1 LTYLAVETEGS
12 QGAAAHHVSHD
23 ETASGPQLVAGWR
36 LEGGHVEAWA
46 DRLGMIPI
54 FYWHDA
60 RRIVV
65 ADTIA
70 EVVYRVPALQ
80 LNDAAMAVFIRLGF
94 HVQEDTPFQGISVLP
109 PGGRLSWQAGRLSL
123 SRPPLP
129 IPPPFTGSVEQAAAR
144 YADLFS
150 RAIEVRAQ
158 AGIGRL
164 TLSGG
169 RDSRHILFELL
180 RQGHRPPALVTLD
193 RPAHT
198 DLEIARMIAKRVG
211 VPHIAVSPMR
221 WSIEDELTKNRWNHY
236 LTDENAWYIQIAEHL
251 DGPVF
256 DGLAGGIFPG
266 SDAFR
271 AGFHGDELTDHVR
284 NDRLREA
291 ARLLLAPRGDRTG
304 FLREPFRTRWNLERA
319 ADAVTEALRP
329 HRHAANPL
337 MSFLFWNRTRREV
350 ALIPLA
356 IAARRVPVRLPYVD
370 DALLPFLASLPHP
383 TYAGTDFHDLVIQR
397 SFPQFK
403 DIPYAPRRKQR
414 RTYRA
419 AGRDVADALRFSR
432 NAVVRPWVM
441 GRSLLE
447 GALTA
452 DTRGID
458 AWLYAVLPVVQASRE
473 LGVALKP

>member
-1 LTYLAVETEGS
+1 
-12 QGAAAHHVSHD
+12 
-23 ETASGPQLVAGWR
+23 
-36 LEGGHVEAWA
+36 
-46 DRLGMIPI
+46 MIPI
-54 FYWHDA
+54 FYWQDA
-60 RRIVV
+60 TRIVV
-65 ADTIA
+65 ADAIA
-70 EVVYRVPALQ
+70 EVVDHVPKLR
-80 LNDAAMAVFIRLGF
+80 LNDSAIAVFIRLGF
-94 HVQEDTPFQGISVLP
+94 HIRENTPFEGISVLP
-109 PGGRLSWQAGRLSL
+109 PGGRLMWQAGRLSL
-123 SRPPLP
+123 SSPPLP
-129 IPPPFTGSVEQAAAR
+129 IPPPFTGSVEQAVAR
-144 YADLFS
+144 YSELFAH
-150 RAIEVRAQ
+150 AIGTRAQ
-158 AGIGRL
+158 AGVGRL

-198 DLEIARMIAKRVG
+198 DLEIGRMIARRVG
-211 VPHIAVSPMR
+211 VPHVAVSPMR
-221 WSIEDELTKNRWNHY
+221 WSIEDELKKNRWNHY

-271 AGFHGDELTDHVR
+271 AGFRGDELTAHVR
-284 NDRLREA
+284 NNRLREA
-291 ARLLLAPRGDRTG
+291 ARLLLAPRGDRTD
-304 FLREPFRTRWNLERA
+304 FLREPFRSRWNLDLA
-319 ADAVTEALRP
+319 TDAVIEALRP
-329 HRHAANPL
+329 HRDAANPL

-350 ALIPLA
+350 ALIPLT

-370 DALLPFLASLPHP
+370 AALLPFLASLPHP

-403 DIPYAPRRKQR
+403 DIPYAPRRRQK

-419 AGRDVADALRFSR
+419 ARRDVADALRFSR
-432 NAVVRPWVM
+432 NAIVRPWVM

-452 DTRGID
+452 DTRAID
-458 AWLYAVLPVVQASRE
+458 AWLYAVLPVLQASRE
-473 LGVALKP
+473 LGVALRH